1 MKKHV
6 DFELRKICT
15 DGLGVYYIII
25 RLTGKQGI
33 YIVGIVP
40 INNGIN

>member
-15 DGLGVYYIII
+15 NVLGEYCVII
-25 RLTGKQGI
+25 RLTGKQNI

-40 INNGIN
+40 INN